1 MKNAR
6 KAIEDMRKNGGNPYR
21 ELSDRTLNI
30 MKVIVAADEILDER
44 DGISY

>member
-6 KAIEDMRKNGGNPYR
+6 KAIEKMRKNGGEPYKD
-21 ELSDRTLNI
+21 LSDRTLAV
-30 MKVIVAADEILDER
+30 MEVIIAADEILDKR